1 MSQRFLAHG
10 FRGRLA
16 DRDSRATIASLAST
30 LGTGAMEIR
39 NVVIVLVG
47 IPGRTDV
54 IKGVRRVARLRS
66 HVIILWH

>member
-10 FRGRLA
+10 FHGRLA

-30 LGTGAMEIR
+30 LGTGVMEIR

>member
-10 FRGRLA
+10 FHGRLA

-30 LGTGAMEIR
+30 LGTGVMEIR

-47 IPGRTDV
+47 IPG
-54 IKGVRRVARLRS
+54 
-66 HVIILWH
+66 